1 MASTQWASQVHYYL
15 QRVIHELLT
24 RKMAKMRRIVA
35 AIVAKIL
42 RDFKVNTKVVYLGA
56 GRAKKNDP
64 TSRYVQIV
72 AANS

>member
-1 MASTQWASQVHYYL
+1 
-15 QRVIHELLT
+15 
-24 RKMAKMRRIVA
+24 MRRIVA

-56 GRAKKNDP
+56 GRAKKNDS